1 MITCPKFSAKVVE
14 KATNTK
20 GVSKII
26 RKGISTS
33 VYKGVLPDKTVVETL
48 IEKLDVYGI
57 GIVLAEL
64 LTRPNAISSS
74 GDGDLTKLAKSFL
87 LRVEEDR
94 LKEILDD
101 KIVEEGDFETTKKV
115 AQLATRC
122 LRYEKEEMPSMKEVV
137 AELEGILHNL
147 RAQQG
152 GQASCS

>member
-1 MITCPKFSAKVVE
+1 M
-14 KATNTK
+14 
-20 GVSKII
+20 KIASETAGALAYLRSLTTTPI
-26 RKGISTS
+26 LPSFVSTS
-33 VYKGVLPDKTVVETL
+33 SILLDDNYTAKLCSFSLLGFVHNNSRFSLSSISQGCFDPASKTL

-115 AQLATRC
+115 AQLATRW
-122 LRYEKEEMPSMKEVV
+122 YEKEEMLP
-137 AELEGILHNL
+137 
-147 RAQQG
+147 
-152 GQASCS
+152 